1 MKNWKKYTSFIG
13 IVIFIY
19 LLFKIN
25 VKNVL
30 YELTKANLL
39 FLILALAIVPFV
51 FFVETYKWFYIAKK
65 QKIGISLKEAF
76 KINLISNFYGFVTP
90 AKIGSI
96 IKIEYLKKYT
106 KNIGKGVSNFVLDKI
121 LDLCSIV
128 FLGIVFSF
136 IFRDKIFISFSYLII
151 LFITLIFGLFLLV
164 DKEKTKVMLRLFYN
178 RLLPEKLKKKA
189 KITFHSFYEDM
200 PKKRFFFIFFFL
212 NLLNWIFIYFTN
224 YIIGLSLGINLNFIY
239 FLAIFPFATLVSLLP
254 ISINGLG
261 TREAVLIGLF
271 GLFGVS
277 AAKVFSLSLISL
289 LLMGILPSIFT
300 SFILFNKC

>member
-1 MKNWKKYTSFIG
+1 MKMKNWKKYTSFIG

-261 TREAVLIGLF
+261 CQDVI
-271 GLFGVS
+271 
-277 AAKVFSLSLISL
+277 
-289 LLMGILPSIFT
+289 
-300 SFILFNKC
+300 